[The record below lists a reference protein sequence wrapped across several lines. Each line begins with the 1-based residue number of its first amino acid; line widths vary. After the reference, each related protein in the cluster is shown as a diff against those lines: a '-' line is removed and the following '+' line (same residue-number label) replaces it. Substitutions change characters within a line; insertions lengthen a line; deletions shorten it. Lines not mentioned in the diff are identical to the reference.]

1 MEEPA
6 EPGPPGTGAPRPQSL
21 MLSFLGIYVLGRGTA
36 VFSGSVIDVFRRL
49 GVTEQAT
56 RSTLARMVSRDL
68 LRRHRHG
75 RRMYFGLTPRSDA
88 VLREGE
94 SRIWR
99 VGAVNRDWDGT
110 WTVIGFSLPEPW
122 RQQRHDLRSRLLW
135 NGFGPLLNGMWI
147 SPAAVDAPAL
157 LADLGLDGHVK
168 VLAARSAA
176 PTADGDLARAAFDI
190 PQIAARYQGFL
201 SRWAGP
207 APQPAAPDDLARQL
221 LLHTDWLQVIR
232 KDPRLPA
239 GHLPADWPAVAAEE
253 AFRRLAAG
261 YGPPAAAIAAA
272 VLDTV
277 PAAGPPQACG
287 R

>member
-1 MEEPA
+1 
-6 EPGPPGTGAPRPQSL
+6 
-21 MLSFLGIYVLGRGTA
+21 MLSFLGLYVLGRDTA

-56 RSTLARMVSRDL
+56 RSTLARMVSRGL
-68 LRRHRHG
+68 LRRHRRG

-88 VLREGE
+88 VLREGHT
-94 SRIWR
+94 RIWR

-122 RQQRHDLRSRLLW
+122 RQQRHDLRSRLAW

-147 SPAAVDAPAL
+147 SPAAVDVPAL
-157 LADLGLDGHVK
+157 LADLGLEAHVK

-176 PTADGDLARAAFDI
+176 PTADADLARAAFDI

-207 APQPAAPDDLARQL
+207 QPQPSAPDDLARQL
-221 LLHTDWLQVIR
+221 RLHTDWLQVIR

-239 GHLPADWPAVAAEE
+239 GHLPADWPAGAAEE
-253 AFRRLAAG
+253 VFRRLAAG
-261 YGPPAAAIAAA
+261 YRGPAAAIAAA
-272 VLDTV
+272 VLDTL
-277 PAAGPPQACG
+277 PAAGPGQACG